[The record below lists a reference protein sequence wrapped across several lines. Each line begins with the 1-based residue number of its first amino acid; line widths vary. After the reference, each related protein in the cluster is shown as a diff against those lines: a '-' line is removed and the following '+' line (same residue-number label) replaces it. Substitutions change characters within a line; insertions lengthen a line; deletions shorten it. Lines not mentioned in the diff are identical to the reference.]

1 MLLAAVHWACSEVAG
16 CQILGVPEISASTLV
31 GRVRILKTR
40 AVARL
45 LPTHWSEILR
55 LVLVYWQAEL
65 VPRILLRTQGS
76 QNLFQIT
83 VVGSSSRH
91 SWVCGLGCPKG
102 CIILWGLEPSWSQ
115 GSVWPVLWDHS
126 FLASAICLLLGKV
139 CLEACL
145 DFLVGRTFA
154 CLQVGEARSGL
165 GYVWVSPSPETAV
178 GSLGR
183 LAADGLAVS
192 LPNVFFGLK
201 CPSTVTCRLWVM
213 PGLELMS

>member
-40 AVARL
+40 AVACL

-55 LVLVYWQAEL
+55 LVLVYQQAEL

-83 VVGSSSRH
+83 VVGSSSHH

-102 CIILWGLEPSWSQ
+102 CIIL
-115 GSVWPVLWDHS
+115 
-126 FLASAICLLLGKV
+126 
-139 CLEACL
+139 
-145 DFLVGRTFA
+145 
-154 CLQVGEARSGL
+154 
-165 GYVWVSPSPETAV
+165 
-178 GSLGR
+178 
-183 LAADGLAVS
+183 
-192 LPNVFFGLK
+192 
-201 CPSTVTCRLWVM
+201 
-213 PGLELMS
+213 